1 MNKDIV
7 IITAHCDDQEKI
19 DTLIECIDE
28 LKSQGYPIIVSSH
41 IKVPDEIYDMV
52 DYVIYD
58 KENPLIYNHE
68 FSEYGQSS
76 TWFWAL
82 YDNFYQEYT
91 FDFNHAY
98 AVLKLIKNGVSIAS
112 INGYKISHV
121 VCYDYIIKD
130 KNLLANHVNHL
141 EEYDVFS
148 YFFKGAATEGL
159 SAGLFSFKSDVFIKI
174 FGNINT
180 KKEYCNSLYAIF
192 EEFLEKMFLKN
203 SAKIIKIDIDTIREN
218 NVIDKFTNI
227 GNMSKNI
234 IDDLGFLFLSKVDS
248 DYFIYFISFIDSTL
262 IITVDGNTYQLKATP
277 HKSNLISITEEQLK
291 SGIKINVPEF
301 NLNDFYNTDSRFS
314 QGRIDNDNIIQNLK
328 DLQNTNESTVN

>member
-141 EEYDVFS
+141 EECW
-148 YFFKGAATEGL
+148 
-159 SAGLFSFKSDVFIKI
+159 FI
-174 FGNINT
+174 
-180 KKEYCNSLYAIF
+180 
-192 EEFLEKMFLKN
+192 
-203 SAKIIKIDIDTIREN
+203 
-218 NVIDKFTNI
+218 
-227 GNMSKNI
+227 
-234 IDDLGFLFLSKVDS
+234 
-248 DYFIYFISFIDSTL
+248 FI
-262 IITVDGNTYQLKATP
+262 
-277 HKSNLISITEEQLK
+277 
-291 SGIKINVPEF
+291 
-301 NLNDFYNTDSRFS
+301 
-314 QGRIDNDNIIQNLK
+314 
-328 DLQNTNESTVN
+328 

>member
-1 MNKDIV
+1 MSKDIV

-28 LKSQGYPIIVSSH
+28 LKSQGYPIIISSH
-41 IKVPDEIYDMV
+41 IQVPNNIYDMV

-68 FSEYGQSS
+68 FDEFGGST
-76 TWFWAL
+76 TWFWAY

-91 FDFNHAY
+91 FDFNHGY

-112 INGYKISHV
+112 INGYQVSHV
-121 VCYDYIIKD
+121 VCYDYILND
-130 KNLLANHVNHL
+130 KKLLSEHTKHL

-148 YFFKGAATEGL
+148 YFFKDAPKEGL
-159 SAGLFSFKSDVFIKI
+159 SAGLFSFKNDIFIKS

-180 KKEYCNSLYAIF
+180 KREYCNSTYAIF

-218 NVIDKFTNI
+218 NIIDKFTNV

-234 IDDLGFLFLSKVDS
+234 IDDLGLLFLSKVDS
-248 DYFIYFISFIDSTL
+248 DYFIYFFSFIDSTL
-262 IITVDGNTYQLKATP
+262 IITIDDNTYQLKITQN
-277 HKSNLISITEEQLK
+277 KSNLIPISEEQLK

-301 NLNDFYNTDSRFS
+301 NLTDFYNIDSRFS
-314 QGRIDNDNIIQNLK
+314 QGRIDNDNIIRNLK